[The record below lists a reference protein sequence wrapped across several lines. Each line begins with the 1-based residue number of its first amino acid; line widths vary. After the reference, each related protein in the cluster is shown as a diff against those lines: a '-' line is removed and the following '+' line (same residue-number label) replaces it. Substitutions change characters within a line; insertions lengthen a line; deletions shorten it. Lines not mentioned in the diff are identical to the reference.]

1 MFQHLAPT
9 VSDPTMCYAD
19 PVNPV
24 TPERSGRCYRTA
36 TDTAFIVLET
46 THIKFDNFYMLGH
59 VACCTDVIIRI
70 TTASTDIIISITTAS
85 KDIIISITT
94 ASTDIII
101 STKRHF
107 WITPV
112 ATVSSTSRC

>member
-9 VSDPTMCYAD
+9 ASDPTMCYAD

-59 VACCTDVIIRI
+59 VVGVCWTSLAIIHSVLVKLRRPRGDRR
-70 TTASTDIIISITTAS
+70 AL
-85 KDIIISITT
+85 
-94 ASTDIII
+94 
-101 STKRHF
+101 RLERF
-107 WITPV
+107 V
-112 ATVSSTSRC
+112 

>member
-9 VSDPTMCYAD
+9 ASDPTMCYAD
-19 PVNPV
+19 PVNPA

-59 VACCTDVIIRI
+59 VGGASCINLGIIHSVLLKLR
-70 TTASTDIIISITTAS
+70 
-85 KDIIISITT
+85 
-94 ASTDIII
+94 
-101 STKRHF
+101 R
-107 WITPV
+107 V
-112 ATVSSTSRC
+112 RCDRRVLRLERLARERFRLG